1 MIVAKKLSICKEHC
15 CFKAD
20 HGGGSRAEEE
30 KKNKNKKPV
39 HTAGKQK
46 EKWQGLQLVLC
57 MKPACQ

>member
-30 KKNKNKKPV
+30 KKIKIKSLSTQLGNKKRN
-39 HTAGKQK
+39 GKGCS
-46 EKWQGLQLVLC
+46 WSYV
-57 MKPACQ
+57 